1 MLQLYD
7 GVALRH
13 LNLKP
18 DKSIGMTFDY
28 SVKMDKYMTFN
39 DERKELARPLFLFLL
54 FVKF

>member
-7 GVALRH
+7 RVALGH

-18 DKSIGMTFDY
+18 DKSIGMAFDY

-39 DERKELARPLFLFLL
+39 DERKEVALSLKLH
-54 FVKF
+54 KDQS